1 MNKPEILIEQ
11 PTEAFADCWLAAARH
26 LAAYFEGEIF
36 WLKNELKPPFFEHLS
51 FSLDKQIYFVRLSDV
66 DGLLATPGMDEAVKY
81 IAKGWDG
88 IPCLMPMRRESGK
101 WNPVAK
107 DHGLT
112 HAETN
117 EPIIPQNYKP
127 VGPVRMT
134 AWELQDF
141 GVKAVINH
149 IEKDLGHQV
158 LMSQSHPDLSPSIW
172 FKAQHGNE
180 WVVVHTTTYA
190 DPNPIF
196 KYDVDEVAQ
205 DCAKSLWG
213 IVGHLAEISFCNTD
227 QEFHEGAKP
236 LPLFRGEGAYQKF
249 EGLKRI

>member
-117 EPIIPQNYKP
+117 EPIVPQNYKP

-134 AWELQDF
+134 AWELQD
-141 GVKAVINH
+141 
-149 IEKDLGHQV
+149 LGLRQSSTTSKRSWTSDS
-158 LMSQSHPDLSPSIW
+158 MSQSHL
-172 FKAQHGNE
+172 
-180 WVVVHTTTYA
+180 
-190 DPNPIF
+190 IF
-196 KYDVDEVAQ
+196 
-205 DCAKSLWG
+205 
-213 IVGHLAEISFCNTD
+213 HL
-227 QEFHEGAKP
+227 
-236 LPLFRGEGAYQKF
+236 LF
-249 EGLKRI
+249 GLKLNTVMVGCCSYDHIWNQINLQI

>member
-1 MNKPEILIEQ
+1 
-11 PTEAFADCWLAAARH
+11 
-26 LAAYFEGEIF
+26 
-36 WLKNELKPPFFEHLS
+36 
-51 FSLDKQIYFVRLSDV
+51 
-66 DGLLATPGMDEAVKY
+66 
-81 IAKGWDG
+81 
-88 IPCLMPMRRESGK
+88 MPMRCVSGT
-101 WNPVAK
+101 WAPVEK

-117 EPIIPQNYKP
+117 DPIKP
-127 VGPVRMT
+127 ENHKPAGPVRMT

-172 FKAQHGNE
+172 FKGQHGNE
-180 WVVVHTTTYA
+180 WVIVHTTTYA

-196 KYDVDEVAQ
+196 KYDVDEVAK
-205 DCAKSLWG
+205 DCANSLWG
-213 IVGHLAEISFCNTD
+213 IVGHLASFCNMD

-236 LPLFRGEGAYQKF
+236 LSLFRGEGAYKKF
-249 EGLKRI
+249 EGLKLI